1 MCSGRKDS
9 FNLVK
14 LIEFYLMNFKIL
26 RTISLLLLVSSFSP
40 LANADSNWID
50 VRSQLEHSI
59 DSIEGDVRISH
70 GDIVK
75 QISQMFPDK
84 GSEIQLYCRSGG
96 RAGIAMSALREA
108 GYTNVSN
115 AGGIDQARRKRR
127 LSE

>member
-1 MCSGRKDS
+1 MCSGCRDS
-9 FNLVK
+9 FNSVK
-14 LIEFYLMNFKIL
+14 PIEVYLMNFRIL
-26 RTISLLLLVSSFSP
+26 GNISLLLLVSSFSS

-50 VRSQLEHSI
+50 VRSELEYSI

-75 QISQMFPDK
+75 QINQMFPDK

-96 RAGIAMSALREA
+96 RAGIAMSALRDA

-115 AGGIDQARRKRR
+115 AGGIDQARRKRG

>member
-1 MCSGRKDS
+1 
-9 FNLVK
+9 
-14 LIEFYLMNFKIL
+14 MNFRIL
-26 RTISLLLLVSSFSP
+26 GNISLLLLVSSFSS
-40 LANADSNWID
+40 LAKADSNWID
-50 VRSQLEHSI
+50 VRSELEHSI

-75 QISQMFPDK
+75 QSNQMFPDK

-115 AGGIDQARRKRR
+115 AGGIDQARRKRGH
-127 LSE
+127 SE

>member
-1 MCSGRKDS
+1 MCSGRRDS
-9 FNLVK
+9 FNPVK
-14 LIEFYLMNFKIL
+14 PIEVYLMNFKIL
-26 RTISLLLLVSSFSP
+26 GNISLLLLVSSFSP

-59 DSIEGDVRISH
+59 DSIEGDVRIPH

-75 QISQMFPDK
+75 QVNQMFPDK

-96 RAGIAMSALREA
+96 RAGTAMSALRDA

-115 AGGIDQARRKRR
+115 AGGIDQARRKRG

>member
-1 MCSGRKDS
+1 MCSGCRDS
-9 FNLVK
+9 FNSVNSV
-14 LIEFYLMNFKIL
+14 EVYLMNFRIL
-26 RTISLLLLVSSFSP
+26 GNISLLLLVSSFSS
-40 LANADSNWID
+40 LAKADSNWID
-50 VRSQLEHSI
+50 VRSELEHSI

-75 QISQMFPDK
+75 QSNQMFSDK

-115 AGGIDQARRKRR
+115 AGGIDQARRKRG